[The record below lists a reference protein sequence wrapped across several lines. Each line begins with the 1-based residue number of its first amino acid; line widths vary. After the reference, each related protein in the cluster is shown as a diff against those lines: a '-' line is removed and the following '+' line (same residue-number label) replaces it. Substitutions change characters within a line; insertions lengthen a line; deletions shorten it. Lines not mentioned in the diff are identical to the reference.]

1 MFLLGF
7 ATNSLTLS
15 FNAVGVNLGN
25 PDRRSNQHFSV
36 EGFLVSGVVEGDPG
50 ERSSPFARFS
60 RCRLGYLLVLGFYL
74 EICLSKSINTCSH
87 RIERE

>member
-25 PDRRSNQHFSV
+25 PERRSNQHFSV
-36 EGFLVSGVVEGDPG
+36 EGFLVRGGS
-50 ERSSPFARFS
+50 
-60 RCRLGYLLVLGFYL
+60 
-74 EICLSKSINTCSH
+74 
-87 RIERE
+87 